1 MAIYDP
7 QSIAQQAIRFQDSDY
22 IYEISCFD
30 DYLICIP
37 LRDELYQDEEYIEIH
52 MYDLS
57 EYERKI
63 FDFLT
68 EMTEQEIVSG
78 R

>member
-1 MAIYDP
+1 MVTP
-7 QSIAQQAIRFQDSDY
+7 KQEIRFQDVDY
-22 IYEISCFD
+22 IYEIGAFD

-37 LRDELYQDEEYIEIH
+37 HETENDEDYVEIH
-52 MYDLS
+52 MDDLS

-68 EMTEQEIVSG
+68 DMSKETTDA
-78 R
+78 

>member
-1 MAIYDP
+1 MHP
-7 QSIAQQAIRFQDSDY
+7 LAQQNFQFADADY
-22 IYEISCFD
+22 VYEIGAFD

-37 LRDELYQDEEYIEIH
+37 HETENDEDYVEIH
-52 MYDLS
+52 MDDCS

-68 EMTEQEIVSG
+68 NMSKETTNA
-78 R
+78 

>member
-1 MAIYDP
+1 MVTP
-7 QSIAQQAIRFQDSDY
+7 KQEIRFQDVDY
-22 IYEISCFD
+22 IYEIGAFD

-37 LRDELYQDEEYIEIH
+37 HETENDEDYVEIH
-52 MYDLS
+52 MDDLS

-68 EMTEQEIVSG
+68 DMSKENTDA
-78 R
+78 